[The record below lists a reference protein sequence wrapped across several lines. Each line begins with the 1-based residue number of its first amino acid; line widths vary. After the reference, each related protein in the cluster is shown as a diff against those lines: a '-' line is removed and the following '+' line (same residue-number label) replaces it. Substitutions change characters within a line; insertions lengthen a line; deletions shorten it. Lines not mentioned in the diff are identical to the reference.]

1 VGRLLLISLSG
12 DPKKIAALNALPA
25 LIEKMTLVKTESDRG
40 KNPNVIEVK
49 KQRLSLK
56 LKKKIMY
63 LLSF

>member
-1 VGRLLLISLSG
+1 MGRLLLISLSG

-63 LLSF
+63 LLLF

>member
-12 DPKKIAALNALPA
+12 DPKEIAALNALPA

>member
-56 LKKKIMY
+56 LKKKIIY

>member
-1 VGRLLLISLSG
+1 MGRLLLISLSG